1 MKKIGTETP
10 LAEEERD
17 RLITELNWWRDKARD
32 FFDDRKEAE
41 RAFYCIWDG
50 QDADGTVH
58 GTDREEA
65 FPFEGASDQR
75 CRWGEEILE
84 QLAALM
90 LVAVGSCEVEF
101 ACGAGAEGEKRA
113 NALKRLLEWEL
124 ANLGAKEYAEI
135 LALIRYFMVD
145 TPCVAAMDVG
155 WRRREDRAVETL
167 SAERLQEEYAAAME
181 ATGEAS
187 RMDAEFTVRRAFD
200 GATGED
206 EGDEAAR
213 AVETLALWI
222 AETYGAD
229 QDDAEKIIAALAE
242 DGECEFLA
250 RRGATEGLELR
261 ALRYGEDFC
270 FQREATD
277 FENANPIFL
286 DEWVSETQL
295 RERQETDG
303 WDEEWVEETLRHKG
317 ASFYNERSAATIDDM
332 KDWCNI
338 VWCYMAEPDG
348 KGGTRRYVAVLSHAE
363 GSAFGKRI
371 VRSRRGKWNIAFF
384 RREVKSRRLADGR
397 GLAALCAPSQGIG
410 KRLADGMADN
420 AIVGSLPPVLAKGTR
435 VRNVVLEPFAVVP
448 MGVNDNVAF
457 MQPPAYP
464 ASAKEIRKQVK
475 DELLAYFGISN
486 GETDVTER
494 RQAFVNLMLRQFKE
508 LFALMVEVAQDG
520 ASDELLAGI
529 TRSGDVQG
537 LRREEI
543 TGTFGITLKLDPR
556 NLDWKQLME
565 KTQSFSQVLM
575 GMDRERI
582 VDTSPVV
589 RHVMHQMWP
598 EISLDA
604 LKTAEEV
611 QGRDIEEEKR
621 NFTLIKAGVMPQMD
635 TSGRWNYGVRLQ
647 WWQQLQQE
655 NPDAIAEMSPASQE
669 MMQRWL
675 QALQQQNTQ
684 YGENAQIGRTGVEG
698 VEG

>member
-41 RAFYCIWDG
+41 RAFYCVWDG

-213 AVETLALWI
+213 AMETLALWI

-317 ASFYNERSAATIDDM
+317 VSFYNERSAATIDDM

-537 LRREEI
+537 LRREDI
-543 TGTFGITLKLDPR
+543 AGTFGITLKLDPR

-635 TSGRWNYGVRLQ
+635 TSGRWNYGARLQ

>member
-65 FPFEGASDQR
+65 FPFERASDQR

-213 AVETLALWI
+213 AMETLALWI

-537 LRREEI
+537 LRREDI
-543 TGTFGITLKLDPR
+543 AGTFGITLKLDPR

-635 TSGRWNYGVRLQ
+635 TSGRWNYGARIQ
-647 WWQQLQQE
+647 WWRQLQEE

-675 QALQQQNTQ
+675 AALEQQNTQ

>member
-1 MKKIGTETP
+1 VKKIGTETP

-41 RAFYCIWDG
+41 RAFYCVWDG

-213 AVETLALWI
+213 AMETLALWI

-295 RERQETDG
+295 RERQETEG

-537 LRREEI
+537 LRREDI
-543 TGTFGITLKLDPR
+543 AGTFGITLKLDPR

-635 TSGRWNYGVRLQ
+635 TSGRWNYGARLQ